1 MNQNSMY
8 RRISGA
14 ALVLALVLLV
24 SPQLSAE
31 YRPATG
37 GEDRDQFISPLL
49 LGRGFSVTGTES
61 PTASIMNPAAG
72 ARTQRTT
79 LDLAYVGL
87 NDFGGQGLD
96 GHVVSA
102 GAAFPNRYGVFS
114 GSAQFLRSELD
125 DMRLGTGG
133 AAHFS
138 AAKEVFDDLL
148 VGAGVNIYAGT
159 ADRNRVAGGLDLGFI
174 QYGGPFAPL
183 PNFRFGAALKNL
195 GNFYDPVS
203 GRTGFPSSFTPAF
216 GIGFTPL
223 RTDRLEIDLSG
234 DLSFPFFQNARLN
247 LGSTVSFGEVV
258 DIFAGW
264 QIDLRQTV
272 DFPDAERR
280 SFLPSFGV
288 GINLGLP
295 AAENDAAQQGLSR
308 DADQRGELR
317 TRTSAA
323 PLYQDVWAFSAGVNV
338 PLGVIDRNPP
348 VIRTDYRD
356 QVYFSPNN
364 NGVNDYFDLGISI
377 TDERYVMGYVLRVE
391 DVDGNVVREIK
402 HRDPRP
408 AERNFRTFTEQLLAA
423 RAGVEIPETLRW
435 DGTTNAGA
443 RAPDGDYLL
452 YLSAWDDNDNRDE
465 QGPKLVTVDTT
476 PPQLELEYPGSE
488 DRRFVLSDDGLSY
501 EFTIQQ
507 SGSVEDRWTA
517 EFVDDSDTVVRRF
530 VFENEAPANI
540 TWDALDEDGVL
551 VPDGIYRYRIQ
562 STDRAGNATAEG
574 FSNILLN
581 TTPTPISASINTG
594 YFSPNNNGRNDVVRI
609 SLSVPIRASLQSWE
623 LLIRDTQ
630 GRTVRSWNGRTEVP
644 DLIVFDGR
652 NESGNVLPEAAYHA
666 QFRAFYQNG
675 HRPESTTPD
684 FVLDLT
690 PPSASV
696 QVETP
701 VFSPDGDGVL
711 DTALFFQESSVE
723 PQWTGV
729 FLNEAGERVREFR
742 WRDRAA
748 FRFEWDGRAEDGTP
762 APDGLYRYFIEATDR
777 AGNYGRSNEV
787 VVRLD
792 TAETEVYISA
802 EFSAFGPN
810 ANGIRD
816 TIRFFPRLE
825 RNEDIVWYRL
835 EVLDEDGE
843 IVRSFSGQDR
853 MRDSYVWDG
862 SDTDGLPVGDGLY
875 RTRLDMLYANG
886 NRETAHT
893 SRFELDTVY
902 PRVTV
907 EPEYSLFSPDGDGNR
922 DTVQIRQS
930 GSVEEVWEGEIR
942 TAGGE
947 LVKSLF
953 WEGTPES
960 FVWDATDEAGNR
972 VPDGDYRYSVSSTDR
987 AGNTT
992 RVETQALRVDTRP
1005 TPLFL
1010 TAEYGAFAPNGDGFR
1025 DALTITSYVGLPE
1038 GIASWEMELVHES
1051 GQTVLRRGGDS
1062 LGPINEWKWDGRGAD
1077 GEIVEGRYT
1086 ARVSVNYEKGN
1097 RPRAVSES
1105 FLLDISPPRVR
1116 VELDPVPFSPDDDGV
1131 DDELRI
1137 SIDIQN
1143 RSDIAFWSFEI
1154 LDRNDRFFREFSGR
1168 GRPSDT
1174 LIWDGRSESGQLVIS
1189 AEDYPYVLTVTDV
1202 LGKTSIVE
1210 GVIPIDILVI
1220 RDGDRL
1226 RVQIAN
1232 ITFAPNSPEL
1242 IIEPIDERGARNLAI
1257 MNRLAEIFTR
1267 YSMYSIQIEGH
1278 AVNLSGTEREE
1289 REELQPLSLARAES
1303 VKEAM
1308 VERGIA
1314 SRRITAVGRGGTEP
1328 IVPHTD
1334 LDERWKNRR
1343 VEFILI
1349 R

>member
-1 MNQNSMY
+1 MKGNSIF
-8 RRISGA
+8 RRVSGVVVCVGI
-14 ALVLALVLLV
+14 LLLV
-24 SPQLSAE
+24 NPDLSAE

-87 NDFGGQGLD
+87 NDFGGEGLG

-102 GAAFPNRYGVFS
+102 GAAFPNRHGVFS

-148 VGAGVNIYAGT
+148 VGAGLNLYGGS
-159 ADRNRVAGGLDLGFI
+159 ADRTRIAGGLDIGFI
-174 QYGGPFAPL
+174 QYGGPYAPL

-223 RTDRLEIDLSG
+223 STDKLELDLSG

-247 LGSTVSFGEVV
+247 LGSTLSFGDVV
-258 DIFAGW
+258 DVFAGW

-272 DFPDAERR
+272 EFPEAERR

-295 AAENDAAQQGLSR
+295 AAENGAVEGDTLR
-308 DADQRGELR
+308 NTDRRGELR
-317 TRTSAA
+317 TRSAAA
-323 PLYQDVWAFSAGVNV
+323 PLYKEVWAFSAGVNV

-348 VIRTDYRD
+348 EIRSDYRE
-356 QVYFSPNN
+356 QVYFAPNN
-364 NGVNDYFDLGISI
+364 NGVNDYFDLGITI
-377 TDERYVMGYVLRVE
+377 TDERYVMGYVLRIE
-391 DVDGNVVREIK
+391 DADGNIVHEIRN
-402 HRDPRP
+402 RDPRP
-408 AERNFRTFTEQLLAA
+408 QERNFSTFTEQLLAA
-423 RAGVEIPETLRW
+423 RAGVEIPESLRW

-452 YLSAWDDNDNRDE
+452 YLDAWDDNDNYAE

-476 PPQLELEYPGSE
+476 PPELELERPSTE

-501 EFTIQQ
+501 EFSILQR
-507 SGSVEDRWTA
+507 GSVEDRWIA
-517 EFVDDSDTVVRRF
+517 EFVDDSDAVVRSF
-530 VFENEAPANI
+530 VFEDESPSDI
-540 TWDALDEDGVL
+540 TWDALDGNGVL
-551 VPDGIYRYRIQ
+551 VPDGIYRYRVQ
-562 STDRAGNATAEG
+562 STDRAGNTTAEELN
-574 FSNILLN
+574 NIFLN
-581 TTPTPISASINTG
+581 TTPTPITASINTG
-594 YFSPNNNGRNDVVRI
+594 YFSPNNNGRNDEVRI
-609 SLSVPIRASLQSWE
+609 SLSVPIRASLRSWE
-623 LLIRDTQ
+623 LLILDDS
-630 GRTVRSWNGRTEVP
+630 GRTVRSWSGQTELP
-644 DLIVFDGR
+644 EYIEFNGR
-652 NESGNVLPEAAYHA
+652 NESGIVLSEGTYQAKFSAY
-666 QFRAFYQNG
+666 YQNG
-675 HRPESTTPD
+675 HRPESVTPE

-690 PPSASV
+690 PPTASL
-696 QVETP
+696 QLETP

-711 DTALFFQESSVE
+711 DRALFFQESSAE

-729 FLNEAGERVREFR
+729 LGNEAGAQIREFR

-748 FRFEWDGRAEDGTP
+748 FRFEWDGRTEDGTP
-762 APDGLYRYFIEATDR
+762 APDGLYSYFIEATDR

-787 VVRLD
+787 VLRLD

-802 EFSAFGPN
+802 EFSAFAPN

-816 TIRFFPRLE
+816 TIGFFPRLE

-835 EVLDEDGE
+835 EVLNEDEE

-853 MRDSYVWDG
+853 MRANYVWDG
-862 SDTDGLPVGDGLY
+862 SGSDALPVGDGLY
-875 RTRLDMLYANG
+875 RARLDMLYANG

-902 PRVTV
+902 PRVSVDPQHT
-907 EPEYSLFSPDGDGNR
+907 LFSPDGDGNR

-930 GSVEEVWEGEIR
+930 GSIEEVWDGEIR
-942 TAGGE
+942 TSDGQ
-947 LVKSLF
+947 LIKSLF
-953 WEGTPES
+953 WEGPPES

-992 RVETQALRVDTRP
+992 RVETELLRVDTRP
-1005 TPLFL
+1005 TPLFV

-1025 DALTITSYVGLPE
+1025 DAITITSYLGLPE
-1038 GIASWEMELVHES
+1038 GINSWVMELVHENGNS
-1051 GQTVLRRGGDS
+1051 VLRREGDT

-1077 GEIVEGRYT
+1077 GEILEGRYS

-1097 RPRAVSES
+1097 RPSAVTDS
-1105 FLLDISPPRVR
+1105 FLLDISPPRV
-1116 VELDPVPFSPDDDGV
+1116 VVTLDPLPFSPDDDGV
-1131 DDELRI
+1131 NDELSI

-1143 RSDIAFWSFEI
+1143 RTEIAFWSFEI
-1154 LDRNDRFFREFSGR
+1154 FDRNDRFFREFSGR
-1168 GRPSDT
+1168 GRPAPSI
-1174 LIWDGRSESGQLVIS
+1174 IWDGRSEGGQLVIS
-1189 AEDYPYVLTVTDV
+1189 AEDYPYVLSVTDV
-1202 LGKTSIVE
+1202 LGKTTVVE
-1210 GVIPIDILVI
+1210 GAIPIDILVI

-1242 IIEPIDERGARNLAI
+1242 IIEPVDERGARNLVI

-1267 YSMYSIQIEGH
+1267 YNMYSIQIEGH

-1289 REELQPLSLARAES
+1289 REELHPLSLSRAES
-1303 VKEAM
+1303 VKDAM

-1328 IVPHTD
+1328 VVPHTD

>member
-1 MNQNSMY
+1 MKGNSVLCRACGM
-8 RRISGA
+8 
-14 ALVLALVLLV
+14 ALVAGILLLV
-24 SPQLSAE
+24 NPSLSAE

-61 PTASIMNPAAG
+61 PTASIMNPASG

-87 NDFGGQGLD
+87 NDFGGEGLG

-102 GAAFPNRYGVFS
+102 GAAFPSRYGVFS

-125 DMRLGTGG
+125 AMRLGTGG
-133 AAHFS
+133 AAHVS

-148 VGAGVNIYAGT
+148 VGAGLNIYGGS
-159 ADRNRVAGGLDLGFI
+159 ADRSSVAGGLDLGFI
-174 QYGGPFAPL
+174 QYGGPYAPL

-195 GNFYDPVS
+195 GNFYDPVA

-223 RTDRLEIDLSG
+223 QTDNVELDLSG

-247 LGSTVSFGEVV
+247 LGSTLSIGDVV
-258 DIFAGW
+258 DVFAGW
-264 QIDLRQTV
+264 QIDLRQTIE
-272 DFPDAERR
+272 FPEEERR

-295 AAENDAAQQGLSR
+295 ASDNGVAEQGSSANEER
-308 DADQRGELR
+308 RGELR
-317 TRTSAA
+317 TRSSAA
-323 PLYQDVWAFSAGVNV
+323 PLYQDVWAFSAGVNI

-348 VIRTDYRD
+348 EISTDY
-356 QVYFSPNN
+356 QEHVYFAPNN
-364 NGVNDYFDLGISI
+364 NGVNDYFDLGIAIS
-377 TDERYVMGYVLRVE
+377 DERYVMGYLLRIE
-391 DVDGNVVREIK
+391 DTNGNVVREIRN
-402 HRDPRP
+402 RDPRP
-408 AERNFRTFTEQLLAA
+408 QERNFRTFTEQLLSA

-435 DGTTNAGA
+435 DGTTNAGG
-443 RAPDGDYLL
+443 RAPDGEYLL
-452 YLSAWDDNDNRDE
+452 YLGATDDNDNYTE

-476 PPQLELEYPGSE
+476 PPAVEIERPASE

-501 EFTIQQ
+501 EFTVEQT
-507 SGSVEDRWTA
+507 GSVEDRWVA
-517 EFVDDSDTVVRRF
+517 EFVDDSNEVVRSYL
-530 VFENEAPANI
+530 FEGEAPSGI
-540 TWDALDEDGVL
+540 TWDALDGDGRL

-562 STDRAGNATAEG
+562 STDRAGNSTSEELN
-574 FSNILLN
+574 NILLN
-581 TTPTPISASINTG
+581 TTPTPITASINTG
-594 YFSPNNNGRNDVVRI
+594 YFSPNNNGRNDEVRI
-609 SLSVPIRASLQSWE
+609 SLSVPIRASLRSWE
-623 LLIRDTQ
+623 LQVLNAN
-630 GRTVRSWNGRTEVP
+630 GSTVRSWDGQTEVPISIEFDGRTE
-644 DLIVFDGR
+644 
-652 NESGNVLPEAAYHA
+652 SGSILPEGAYTA
-666 QFRAFYQNG
+666 QFSAYYQNG
-675 HRPESTTPD
+675 HRPESVTPE

-690 PPSASV
+690 APSATL

-711 DTALFFQESSVE
+711 DTALFFQESSAE

-729 FLNEAGERVREFR
+729 LRDDAGERVREFR
-742 WRDRAA
+742 WRERAP
-748 FRFEWDGRAEDGTP
+748 FRFEWDGRSEDGTP
-762 APDGLYRYFIEATDR
+762 APDGSYSYFIEATDR

-787 VVRLD
+787 IVRLD
-792 TAETEVYISA
+792 TAETPVYISA
-802 EFSAFGPN
+802 EFSAFAPN

-816 TIRFFPRLE
+816 TIRFFPRLD

-835 EVLDEDGE
+835 ELLNEDEE
-843 IVRSFSGQDR
+843 IVRSFSGQDQ
-853 MRDSYVWDG
+853 MRESYVWDG
-862 SDTDGLPVGDGLY
+862 TTTEGLPVGDGLY
-875 RTRLDMLYANG
+875 RARLEMLYANG

-902 PRVTV
+902 PRVSV
-907 EPEYSLFSPDGDGNR
+907 APEYTLFSPDGDRNR
-922 DTVQIRQS
+922 DTVEFIQT
-930 GSVEEVWEGEIR
+930 GSIEEVWEGEIR
-942 TAGGE
+942 SEDGE
-947 LVKSLF
+947 LVTRLF

-960 FVWDATDEAGNR
+960 FVWDGTDEAGNQ
-972 VPDGDYRYSVSSTDR
+972 VPDGDYRYSVSATDR

-992 RVETQALRVDTRP
+992 RVETENVRVDTRL
-1005 TPLFL
+1005 TPLFV

-1025 DALTITSYVGLPE
+1025 DSIAITSYVGLPD

-1051 GQTVLRRGGDS
+1051 GQSVLRREGDE
-1062 LGPINEWKWDGRGAD
+1062 LGAINEWQWDGRGAE
-1077 GEIVEGRYT
+1077 GEILEGTYSV
-1086 ARVSVNYEKGN
+1086 RVAVHYEKGN
-1097 RPRAVSES
+1097 RPTAVSDT
-1105 FLLDISPPRVR
+1105 FLLDISPPRVE
-1116 VELDPVPFSPDDDGV
+1116 VDLSPLPFSPDDDGV
-1131 DDELRI
+1131 NDELVI
-1137 SIDIQN
+1137 AIDIQN
-1143 RSDIAFWSFEI
+1143 RSEIAFWSFEI

-1168 GRPSDT
+1168 GRPSSNI
-1174 LIWDGRSESGQLVIS
+1174 IWDGLSEGGQLVIS

-1202 LGKTSIVE
+1202 LGKTTIVE

-1242 IIEPIDERGARNLAI
+1242 IIEPVDERGVRNLAI
-1257 MNRLAEIFTR
+1257 LNRLAEIFTR

-1289 REELQPLSLARAES
+1289 REELQPLSLTRAQS
-1303 VKEAM
+1303 VKDAM